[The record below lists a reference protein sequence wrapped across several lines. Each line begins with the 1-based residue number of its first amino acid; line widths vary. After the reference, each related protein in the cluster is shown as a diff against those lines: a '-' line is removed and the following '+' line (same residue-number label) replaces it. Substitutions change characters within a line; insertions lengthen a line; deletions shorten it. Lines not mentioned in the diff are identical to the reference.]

1 MDNTYESCSSNNVAV
16 LDTPNNFDESSKD
29 RYHVQIIVSWA
40 DEKEIA
46 VPKDNADRI
55 ALMKTLTDNWAEPFR
70 SLVKKLPEDTEARSI
85 RIEDWIFSPSR
96 THIHPRAVLMGDS
109 AHTMT
114 MCKFDKTYTTFKVR
128 TPLIKIA
135 VRGEGANNAI
145 VDVQDLINR
154 VDMKDPK

>member
-1 MDNTYESCSSNNVAV
+1 MERICEGRSSNVVAV

-114 MCKFDKTYTTFKVR
+114 MCMFSKTDRTLKVQ
-128 TPLIKIA
+128 PLLTRII

-145 VDVQDLINR
+145 VDVQDLINH
-154 VDMKDPK
+154 VDMKNPK

>member
-1 MDNTYESCSSNNVAV
+1 
-16 LDTPNNFDESSKD
+16 
-29 RYHVQIIVSWA
+29 VSWA

-46 VPKDNADRI
+46 VPTDNADRI
-55 ALMKTLTDNWAEPFR
+55 ALMKRLTDNWAEPFR
-70 SLVKKLPEDTEARSI
+70 SLVQKLPEDTEARSI

-96 THIHPRAVLMGDS
+96 SHIHPRAVLMGDS

-114 MCKFDKTYTTFKVR
+114 MCKFDNTYTTLKVR
-128 TPLIKIA
+128 ILLIKIT

-145 VDVQDLINR
+145 VDVQDLINH